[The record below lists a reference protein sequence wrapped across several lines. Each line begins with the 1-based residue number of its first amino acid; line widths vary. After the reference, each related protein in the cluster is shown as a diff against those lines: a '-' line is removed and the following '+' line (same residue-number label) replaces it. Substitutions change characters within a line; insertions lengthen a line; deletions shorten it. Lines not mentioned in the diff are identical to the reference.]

1 MRQPKFVIAI
11 ASLSVFGLLATS
23 SSADAKD
30 KNKPN
35 KDQVCAAFYGPF
47 SSNTGAPCNSPIGL
61 CTHGFLDGE
70 FEATY
75 DATFLTMESA
85 NDPTDPSKFVYTG
98 VSVVAALDGSGVLYT
113 EDTGVIHIPQDNSP
127 AQFVTKAIVTEGT
140 KDYRKTSG
148 GFIASGSLL
157 FSTGAAEG
165 SFSAVLC
172 DPEKDHGYPGHG
184 HSGNGN
190 GHGNGHGGHR

>member
-1 MRQPKFVIAI
+1 MRQPKFAVVV
-11 ASLSVFGLLATS
+11 ASLSVLGLLAT

-35 KDQVCAAFYGPF
+35 KAQVCTAFYGPF
-47 SSNTGAPCNSPIGL
+47 SSNTGDPCTSPIGL
-61 CTHGFLDGE
+61 CTHGMLEGE

-75 DATFLTMESA
+75 DATFLTLESA
-85 NDPTDPSKFVYTG
+85 NDPSDPSKFVYTG
-98 VSVVAALDGSGVLYT
+98 TSVVAALDGSGVIYT

-140 KDYRKTSG
+140 KDYKKTSG
-148 GFIASGSLL
+148 GFIAQGTLL

-172 DPEKDHGYPGHG
+172 DPDKDRGH
-184 HSGNGN
+184 
-190 GHGNGHGGHR
+190 GHGGHH